1 MRRIVLASHGEL
13 ANGMKDSVEILVG
26 DVPNV
31 YSICAY
37 TNGIDDVEEQI
48 DALFSSFDNDD
59 EIIVITDVFGGSVN
73 KAFMKKLDSYKFW
86 LISGM
91 SLGLVIQMIIGPENN
106 TEESITSVID
116 SAKNNIIFCNG
127 YLNK

>member
-1 MRRIVLASHGEL
+1 MKRIVLASHGEL
-13 ANGMKDSVEILVG
+13 ANGMKDSVKILVG

-73 KAFMKKLDSYKFW
+73 TAFMKKLDSYKFW

-106 TEESITSVID
+106 TEESITSDID

>member
-1 MRRIVLASHGEL
+1 MKRIVLASHGEL
-13 ANGMKDSVEILVG
+13 ANGMKDSVKILVG

-73 KAFMKKLDSYKFW
+73 TAFMKKLDSYKFW

>member
-1 MRRIVLASHGEL
+1 MKRIVLASHGEL
-13 ANGMKDSVEILVG
+13 ANGMKDSVKILVG
-26 DVPNV
+26 DLPNV

-73 KAFMKKLDSYKFW
+73 TAFMKKLDSYKFW